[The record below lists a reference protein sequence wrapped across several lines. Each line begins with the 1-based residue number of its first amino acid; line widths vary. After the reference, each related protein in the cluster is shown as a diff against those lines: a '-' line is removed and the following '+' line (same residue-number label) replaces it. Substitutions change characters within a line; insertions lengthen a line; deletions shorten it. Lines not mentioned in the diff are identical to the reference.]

1 MWMRLRHKFIYVVVV
16 TVLDAG
22 ADASGPRGPQAVA
35 DPALAEGGH
44 PRGRPVRGIARVQ
57 SVCEIEVLNLDRIA
71 CGGYPREDVFVPA
84 DGGEGRIVLDAAQH
98 VRYTGGVHKLLLMG
112 RAPGW
117 YQHRRGHLFVT
128 PELYRIP
135 ALMSR

>member
-1 MWMRLRHKFIYVVVV
+1 MMLGHHLVNVVVV
-16 TVLDAG
+16 TVLDART
-22 ADASGPRGPQAVA
+22 DASGLRGPQAVA
-35 DPALAEGGH
+35 DPTLAEGGH
-44 PRGRPVRGIARVQ
+44 PRGPPIRGIAGVE
-57 SVCEIEVLNLDRIA
+57 SVREIEVLNLDRVPA
-71 CGGYPREDVFVPA
+71 GGYPRKNVLVAA
-84 DGGEGRIVLDAAQH
+84 DGGKGRIVLDPAQH

-135 ALMSR
+135 ALMSRYY